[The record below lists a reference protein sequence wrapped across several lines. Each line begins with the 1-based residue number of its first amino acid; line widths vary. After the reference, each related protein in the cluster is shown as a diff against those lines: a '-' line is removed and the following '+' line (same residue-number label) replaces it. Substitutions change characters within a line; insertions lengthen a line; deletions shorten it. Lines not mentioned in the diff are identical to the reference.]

1 MAEVAS
7 NLRLQAIDLRR
18 LSLPRGAKFALGLA
32 LIMRLALSLLGAWLL
47 SDHAPAETPEVK
59 AQLLGQAPL
68 HDLWLAPWQR
78 FDALWYTHI
87 AAYGYR
93 GDDVSTVYFP
103 LYPLLLR
110 CGAYLLGG
118 NVMLAGLLVSWIC
131 FTALLVLL
139 YQLVADDHGES
150 RARTT
155 LLLLCVFPTVS
166 FLLGVYTESL
176 YLALVVGCFLAAS
189 RHRHGCTAFLGLLAG
204 FTRMQGLVLAVPLA
218 YLAIKEWRAGRRSLK
233 PWLAALSPLLAV
245 AAFQWYTHLV
255 TRGVAVSA
263 VYNRVWQQHF
273 APPWDV
279 LATYWSAI
287 AAHHFQLFTYSTGNW
302 LDALNLIL
310 ALGMLAILLPARR
323 IVGTPL
329 WLYGLLTWVMTMS
342 LHQSTARYM
351 LTVFPAL
358 IVAAVRW
365 PELRLRRLALLI
377 GAPLMLFM
385 AGEFVLWSFI
395 G

>member
-1 MAEVAS
+1 
-7 NLRLQAIDLRR
+7 
-18 LSLPRGAKFALGLA
+18 
-32 LIMRLALSLLGAWLL
+32 
-47 SDHAPAETPEVK
+47 
-59 AQLLGQAPL
+59 
-68 HDLWLAPWQR
+68 
-78 FDALWYTHI
+78 
-87 AAYGYR
+87 
-93 GDDVSTVYFP
+93 
-103 LYPLLLR
+103 LLR
-110 CGAYLLGG
+110 CVAHFLGG
-118 NVMLAGLLVSWIC
+118 NVMLAGLLVSWLC

-139 YQLVADDHGES
+139 YQLVADDHGDS
-150 RARTT
+150 KARTT

-189 RHRHGCTAFLGLLAG
+189 RHRYGFAAVLGLLAG
-204 FTRMQGLVLAVPLA
+204 FTRMQGVVLAAPLA
-218 YLAIKEWRAGRRSLK
+218 FQAVTEWRAGRRSLQ
-233 PWLAALSPLLAV
+233 PWLAALSPLLAI

-255 TRGVAVSA
+255 TRGVAVAA

-279 LATYWSAI
+279 IATYWSAI
-287 AAHHFQLFTYSTGNW
+287 AANHFQLFTHSTGNW
-302 LDALNLIL
+302 LDALNLVL

-329 WLYGLLTWVMTMS
+329 WLYGLLTWVMAMS

-365 PELRLRRLALLI
+365 PELRLRRLALFL